1 MYSIND
7 IKIGGGGVK
16 GTSIELTLTALERLP
31 ASV

>member
-7 IKIGGGGVK
+7 IKFGGGGVK

>member
-7 IKIGGGGVK
+7 IKIGGGVK

>member
-7 IKIGGGGVK
+7 IKFGGVK